1 MDYSELTSD
10 ELHELLYEKC
20 ETEYYNFID
29 FNMGLSPR
37 EIINNA
43 YEMVI
48 KSDFLSCLEYVTFP
62 REKVIALCNLESPL
76 QAMYRDWMDKE
87 DSHMETIKGIVIDLA
102 DRKSEK
108 TEFDKTIDKIIETA
122 KTEMQ
127 NKEKTNKDNTDR
139 SYR

>member
-1 MDYSELTSD
+1 MDYSELTLE

-20 ETEYYNFID
+20 ETEYDNFID

-48 KSDFLSCLEYVTFP
+48 KSDFLLCLEYETFS

-76 QAMYRDWMDKE
+76 QEMYRDWLDKE
-87 DSHMETIKGIVIDLA
+87 DSHMETIIEIVTDLA
-102 DRKSEK
+102 DRKAGR
-108 TEFDKTIDKIIETA
+108 TDFDKTVDKIIEDA
-122 KTEMQ
+122 KTEIC
-127 NKEKTNKDNTDR
+127 NKEKINRDNTDR

>member
-1 MDYSELTSD
+1 MVYSEMTLE
-10 ELHELLYEKC
+10 ELHELLYETC

-29 FNMGLSPR
+29 FNMSLSPR

-48 KSDFLSCLEYVTFP
+48 KSDFLSCLEYETFP

-76 QAMYRDWMDKE
+76 QEMYRDWMDKE
-87 DSHMETIKGIVIDLA
+87 DSHMETIKEVIIALA
-102 DRKSEK
+102 DSKDER
-108 TEFDKTIDKIIETA
+108 TEYDKTIDKIIEDA
-122 KTEMQ
+122 KTGML
-127 NKEKTNKDNTDR
+127 NKEKTNQDNIDR

>member
-87 DSHMETIKGIVIDLA
+87 DSHMETIKEVIISLA
-102 DRKSEK
+102 DSKAER
-108 TEFDKTIDKIIETA
+108 TEYDKTIDKIIENA
-122 KTEMQ
+122 KTGIL
-127 NKEKTNKDNTDR
+127 NIEKTNQDNTDR

>member
-1 MDYSELTSD
+1 MDYSELTLE

-20 ETEYYNFID
+20 ETEYDNFID

-48 KSDFLSCLEYVTFP
+48 KSDFLSCLEYETFP

-76 QAMYRDWMDKE
+76 QEMYRDWLDKE
-87 DSHMETIKGIVIDLA
+87 DSHMETIKSVMSPGFICNGLVVPLASRWLRKPCTKDLYT
-102 DRKSEK
+102 S
-108 TEFDKTIDKIIETA
+108 
-122 KTEMQ
+122 
-127 NKEKTNKDNTDR
+127 
-139 SYR
+139 